1 MMIEVKPKRPDG
13 ITVIVIL
20 WFLSGIFNVYMS
32 FQIISTDVSYL
43 PLLSDPTLH
52 SWFSFGLPAE
62 IAINLLSLFLGL
74 LQIVTVFG
82 LWTGKKYS
90 YRFAL
95 LVPIILVIG
104 YVCSIAIYASAPA
117 ELELLSN
124 VGMLVGGLIMGVIWL
139 GVYWQYID
147 RPHVKGFLG
156 VAEPRPILQEK
167 PVIAKKAEE
176 AEEENEN
183 MFYCRYCGKE
193 NKSDAVFCE
202 KCGKQLKEL

>member
-1 MMIEVKPKRPDG
+1 LKHNTCFYQFKYICFVLTKKGKGYFGFLNSSACPKVIKVAPFNRGIAHAVVIMMIEVKPKRPDG

-90 YRFAL
+90 YRF
-95 LVPIILVIG
+95 
-104 YVCSIAIYASAPA
+104 S
-117 ELELLSN
+117 ET
-124 VGMLVGGLIMGVIWL
+124 MGL
-139 GVYWQYID
+139 
-147 RPHVKGFLG
+147 
-156 VAEPRPILQEK
+156 
-167 PVIAKKAEE
+167 
-176 AEEENEN
+176 
-183 MFYCRYCGKE
+183 
-193 NKSDAVFCE
+193 
-202 KCGKQLKEL
+202 